1 MYKKFLT
8 KSNLIL
14 LGIIILAAF
23 LRLYRIRD
31 YLTFL
36 GDEGR
41 DVLVAYNILHGH
53 LTLLGPTSSVGG
65 FFLGPIYYYFMAP
78 FLWIFQ
84 YDPVGPAVMI
94 AILGIATVWLVYKIG
109 SEFFGTKAGL
119 IASFL
124 YSISPLVISYSRSS
138 WNPNPMPFFTLL
150 TLYFLYKAEVLQNLP
165 GKTRAFL
172 NGKPMLLLI
181 VVGILYGI
189 DLQLHYIEVFVG
201 VMIVTYVMLA
211 KVVLGLN
218 PSKLGHL
225 RLKGSILG
233 KKIIGILKDYLYI
246 FLGFLIGYSPFLLFE
261 VRHGFPNIR
270 SILNFIF
277 LSKETGP
284 GPGFLSTIWNVF
296 FRIFGRLVG
305 NFLPPEQIDLFNNK
319 PLLNAWY
326 FGIVTLA
333 LLSVGALFYLVR
345 KNKKDK
351 IKLFQYGLISVWL
364 FLGIFFFGFYKKA
377 IYDYYF
383 EFLYPVP
390 FLLVGNLISIGLEKG
405 KLIKIISIILLIGL
419 FAINIQ
425 GVPFRYEPNRQ
436 LQQVETISK
445 FALDQTNNKPFNFA
459 LITGGNSDHAYRYFF
474 TIWDH
479 PPVTIQFPGVD
490 PRRTSVTDQLL
501 IVCET
506 LPCSPLG
513 NSLWEVAGFGQAE
526 IAGHWTV
533 SVVEGYKL
541 VPYK

>member
-14 LGIIILAAF
+14 LGILILAAF

-41 DVLVAYNILHGH
+41 DVLIVYNILHGH

-78 FLWIFQ
+78 FLWLFQ
-84 YDPVGPAVMI
+84 YDPVGPAVMV
-94 AILGIATVWLVYKIG
+94 ALLGIATVWLVYKIG
-109 SEFFGTKAGL
+109 AEFFGSKAGL
-119 IASFL
+119 IASLL

-150 TLYFLYKAEVLQNLP
+150 TLYFLYKAEVLQDLAIKSKSFVNI
-165 GKTRAFL
+165 
-172 NGKPMLLLI
+172 KPMLILI
-181 VVGILYGI
+181 IVGILYGI

-201 VMIVTYVMLA
+201 VMIIVYVILA
-211 KVVLGLN
+211 KVILG
-218 PSKLGHL
+218 
-225 RLKGSILG
+225 LKGSTIG
-233 KKIIGILKDYLYI
+233 KKIISILKDYLYI

-270 SILNFIF
+270 SILNFVF
-277 LSKETGP
+277 LSKETGA
-284 GPGFLSTIWNVF
+284 GPNFLSTVWNVS
-296 FRIFGRLVG
+296 FRIFGRLVA

-319 PLLNAWY
+319 PLINAWY
-326 FGIVTLA
+326 FAIVILG
-333 LLSVGALFYLVR
+333 LLSVGALMYLFR

-351 IKLFQYGLISVWL
+351 NKMLQYGLISVWL

-390 FLLVGNLISIGLEKG
+390 FLLVGNLLSMGLERG
-405 KLIKIISIILLIGL
+405 KLLKFVMIGLLIGL

-436 LQQVETISK
+436 LQQVENISK

-526 IAGHWTV
+526 IAGHWNV
-533 SVVEGYKL
+533 SVVEVYKL
-541 VPYK
+541 VPFKETAKPKLPK